1 LVLQG
6 PTNTRQEEET
16 EREKYLQ
23 ISFFFVVLELVLVE
37 KKEESGDVRVGGG
50 KGMEFDRCFVL
61 CLVPNPLGK
70 ILESF
75 GWSWTGKVDER
86 IGC

>member
-1 LVLQG
+1 
-6 PTNTRQEEET
+6 
-16 EREKYLQ
+16 
-23 ISFFFVVLELVLVE
+23 VE